1 MSDNRK
7 VSVGGQ
13 ALIEGILMKGPKC
26 SAMALRMPDNT
37 ISVEEKNRTPIY
49 KKYKILGL
57 PVIRGVANFIDSMIF
72 GYKCTMESAEKT
84 SFEDLKSDEGE
95 EMSKVDRWI
104 TDHFG
109 EKMMTAI
116 TIIASVLGVAL
127 ALFLFMWLPAQIFTW
142 INQAANESIS
152 NFRGLFEGIVRLA
165 IFVGYMFAVSRM
177 KEIKRVFMY
186 HGAEHKSIF
195 CFENGLDLTV
205 ENVRK
210 QSRFH
215 PRCGTSF
222 MIVMIIISVAFSSL
236 ISILFPAV
244 TKYTFVWVLVKTF
257 IILPIVM
264 GLGYE
269 FIKYAGCHDN
279 KFVRILSTPGL
290 WMQRLTTVEPTD
302 DIIEVGIV
310 SLKAALY
317 GVDKV
322 EEEIFEKED
331 EEVFE
336 EIEEDIYSEDEI
348 QESFV
353 EEIDD
358 EDDDELIVISAENE
372 EKEETSEN
380 FINKSVDEMM
390 EELFKETSFKDEK

>member
-57 PVIRGVANFIDSMIF
+57 PVIRGVANFIDSMVF

-84 SFEDLKSDEGE
+84 SFEDLKSDNGE

-127 ALFLFMWLPAQIFTW
+127 SLFLFMWLPAQIFTW

-152 NFRGLFEGIVRLA
+152 NFRGLFEGVMRLA

-195 CFENGLDLTV
+195 CYENGLELTV
-205 ENVRK
+205 ENVRE

-222 MIVMIIISVAFSSL
+222 MIVMIIISVVFSSL
-236 ISILFPAV
+236 ISILIPAV
-244 TKYTFVWVLVKTF
+244 TKYTIVWVLVKTF

-279 KFVRILSTPGL
+279 KLVKILSTPGL

-322 EEEIFEKED
+322 QDEIIDETEETDYEAQ
-331 EEVFE
+331 EE
-336 EIEEDIYSEDEI
+336 IYSEDEA
-348 QESFV
+348 QESETEETDE
-353 EEIDD
+353 EEI
-358 EDDDELIVISAENE
+358 IVISAENE
-372 EKEETSEN
+372 EEVSDDI
-380 FINKSVDEMM
+380 INKSVDEMM
-390 EELFKETSFKDEK
+390 EELFKETSFKEEI